1 MLYLCCTYIVFN
13 SIFVLKIKM
22 PTSTNIVLRKKANS
36 AGKFPLMIRITKDR
50 KTSYISTG
58 YYIDLKDWDS
68 NKKKVKKSYPNSTR
82 LNNFLIK
89 KLSEVNEKVIELQSG
104 EGDFTLNKLRD
115 TVRKPIGKVTFNTLS
130 KTYLDELEANGK
142 VSRLDSDGPRIK
154 NFIAFSNTN
163 NLHFQDIDEAFLKRF
178 MTYLKVERENSERSI
193 MNNLVIIR
201 TLFNRAIKEGVVGQ
215 KLYPFGRG
223 KIKIKFPES
232 KKIGLSKDEVKKIEE
247 LTHLTEKENHARN
260 VWLFSFYNAGMR
272 VGDIF
277 KLKWSDIIDER
288 IRYKMSKNSK
298 NLSLTINDKVQK
310 ILDQYEKMKQNN
322 DDVIFPEFKTLDLN
336 NKDDIFEKKKGANKK
351 LNKYLV
357 KIAQKAEIDKKITMH
372 IARHTFGNIA
382 GDQIPIQ
389 MLQKLYR
396 HSSVTTTINYQ
407 ANFMHNEEDEAI
419 NKVINF

>member
-1 MLYLCCTYIVFN
+1 
-13 SIFVLKIKM
+13 M
-22 PTSTNIVLRKKANS
+22 PTSINIILRKKANS

-58 YYIDLKDWDS
+58 YYMDLKDWDP

-82 LNNFLIK
+82 LNNFLLK
-89 KLSEVNEKVIELQSG
+89 KLSEVNEKIIEIQSS
-104 EGDFTLNKLRD
+104 ESDFTLNKIKN
-115 TVRKPIGKVTFNTLS
+115 TIKKPIGKITFNSLS
-130 KTYLDELEANGK
+130 KLYLDELTTNGK
-142 VSRLDSDGPRIK
+142 ISRLDADGPRIK
-154 NFIAFSNTN
+154 NFIAFSNTK

-178 MTYLKVERENSERSI
+178 MTYLKVDRKNSERSI
-193 MNNLVIIR
+193 VNNLVIIR
-201 TLFNRAIKEGVVGQ
+201 TLFNRAIREGVVSQ

-247 LTHLTEKENHARN
+247 LTHLTEKENHTRN

-277 KLKWSDIIDER
+277 KLKWSDIIDDR

-298 NLSLTINDKVQK
+298 TLSLTINDKVQK
-310 ILDQYEKMKQNN
+310 ILDQYKKEKHNN
-322 DDVIFPEFKTLDLN
+322 NDVIFPEFKSVNLN
-336 NKDDIFEKKKGANKK
+336 NEDDILRNKKNANKK
-351 LNKYLV
+351 LNKYLA
-357 KIAQKAEIDKKITMH
+357 KIAEKAEIDKKITMH

-396 HSSVTTTINYQ
+396 HSSITTTINYQ
-407 ANFMHNEEDEAI
+407 GNFMHNEEDEAI